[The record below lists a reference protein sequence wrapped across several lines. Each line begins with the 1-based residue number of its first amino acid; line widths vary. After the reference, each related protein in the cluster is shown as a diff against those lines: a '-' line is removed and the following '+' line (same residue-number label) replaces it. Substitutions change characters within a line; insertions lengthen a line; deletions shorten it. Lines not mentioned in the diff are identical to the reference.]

1 MDKKQPL
8 DLFGPPLTIL
18 ILSPQPWDGLQVSKH
33 HYARELAALGHR
45 IFFVNPPGG
54 APAIAMRASDISGI
68 TLVDHPPLPF
78 SRLKFRFRAPFEWAA
93 DRRARAI
100 VAATGPIDLLWDF
113 DNAGQFSDHRA
124 FGASWSVLH
133 IVDRVRTGERRHR
146 HANLLL
152 AVDASLLADIDD
164 GGQPRFVVGHGLS
177 PLFAEAARK
186 RLAAPRRRDRERPV
200 VVGFIGNLAQHA
212 LDRPRTMALVLT
224 HRDVIFR
231 FIGPVQGGM
240 SAELLMMQ
248 AWAEQFGALPNV
260 ELPGLLT
267 GDALIAATADVDI
280 WLLPYDQ
287 ANDRNRGVNSHKL
300 LEYFAL
306 GGEVV
311 SSAIAAQ
318 ADAPGIFMAPPDAP
332 DQIGARLDAAIAAV
346 RGEVDTGWRARTER
360 ALESSYRTNVATIAA
375 HIASASA
382 CAVPKA
388 R

>member
-1 MDKKQPL
+1 MATRQPL
-8 DLFGPPLTIL
+8 DIFGPPLAIL

-54 APAIAMRASDISGI
+54 APAITMRASDVASI
-68 TLVDHPPLPF
+68 TLVDHPPLAF
-78 SRLKFRFRAPFEWAA
+78 ARLKFRFRAPFEWAA
-93 DRRARAI
+93 NRRARAI
-100 VAATGPIDLLWDF
+100 VAATGPVDLLWDF
-113 DNAGQFSDHRA
+113 DNAGQFSDHRP

-133 IVDRVRTGERRHR
+133 VVDRIRTGERRHR
-146 HANLLL
+146 HADLLFS
-152 AVDASLLADIDD
+152 VDASLLADVED
-164 GGQPRFVVGHGLS
+164 GGQPRFVIGHGLS
-177 PLFAEAARK
+177 PLFADAARR
-186 RLAAPRRRDRERPV
+186 RLAAPRHRDPAKPV

-212 LDRPRTMALVLT
+212 LDRPRAMALVQA
-224 HRDVIFR
+224 HRDVLFR

-240 SAELLMMQ
+240 SAELLAMQ
-248 AWAEQFGALPNV
+248 AWAKEFGAQPNV

-280 WLLPYDQ
+280 WLLPYDV
-287 ANDRNRGVNSHKL
+287 ANDCNRGVNSHKL

-318 ADAPGIFMAPPDAP
+318 ADAPGIFMAPPGDPDA
-332 DQIGARLDAAIAAV
+332 IAARLDAALAAV
-346 RGEVDTGWRARTER
+346 REGRDTGSADRIGL
-360 ALESSYRTNVATIAA
+360 ALANSYRANVERIAA
-375 HIASASA
+375 HLASASA
-382 CAVPKA
+382 CAVPKG